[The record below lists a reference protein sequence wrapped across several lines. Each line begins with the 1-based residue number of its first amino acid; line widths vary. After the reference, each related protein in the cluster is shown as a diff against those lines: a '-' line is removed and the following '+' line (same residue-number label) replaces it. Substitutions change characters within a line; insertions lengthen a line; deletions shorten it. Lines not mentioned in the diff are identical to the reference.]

1 MNYSFVRSFIRSFEI
16 VLSFIRSFIHSF
28 VRSFL
33 HLHWRASQV
42 HRPLWQDRWVELFGH
57 RVNLQVST
65 WLHLSAMAKAITY
78 QPYLSIHY
86 SSIFSN
92 YPSIGFFFKIR
103 TLNTSKNITS
113 FLKFKTN
120 LAARLCDDQYKYS
133 LSCVSLYFQLLSIS
147 PIFVKNNKF
156 CFSHL
161 NVNSFTR

>member
-1 MNYSFVRSFIRSFEI
+1 MFCMWNLRYTNYMFLWNKMKWIGEVDDLWKSLQLTNELFIRPFIHSFIRSFEI

-65 WLHLSAMAKAITY
+65 WLHLSAMAKTITH

-92 YPSIGFFFKIR
+92 YPSIGFF
-103 TLNTSKNITS
+103 LN
-113 FLKFKTN
+113 
-120 LAARLCDDQYKYS
+120 
-133 LSCVSLYFQLLSIS
+133 
-147 PIFVKNNKF
+147 
-156 CFSHL
+156 
-161 NVNSFTR
+161 